1 MGHFFDLA
9 KNVAIYDSPKTGGT
23 SLRIWLHYLLTG
35 ELVETVR
42 HGGYF
47 RGTNRMLDRLR
58 AHGYRVQTFV
68 PPPTGTLVIRLV
80 REPLTRFGSLVR
92 DKVMQEGWRLPRH
105 GPRDAAGE
113 KRGPQPPFAEACEC
127 AMAFLTER
135 CHTYQG
141 ANDGAVDA
149 EILYHFCPQVN
160 HVGSP
165 SNHDVDSPRDMWV
178 ATEELSTVLKP
189 RLESLYGMRLPDVHA
204 RNARILGSDEP
215 YGVEAIPSS
224 VKQRVVEFYE
234 ADMLLWARRGRG

>member
-58 AHGYRVQTFV
+58 AHGYRLQTFV

-92 DKVMQEGWRLPRH
+92 DKVMQEGWRPPGH

-113 KRGPQPPFAEACEC
+113 KRGPQLPFAEACEC

-135 CHTYQG
+135 CHTYRG
-141 ANDGAVDA
+141 ANDCAV
-149 EILYHFCPQVN
+149 F
-160 HVGSP
+160 
-165 SNHDVDSPRDMWV
+165 
-178 ATEELSTVLKP
+178 
-189 RLESLYGMRLPDVHA
+189 
-204 RNARILGSDEP
+204 LGYDEP
-215 YGVEAIPSS
+215 CGVEAIPSS
-224 VKQRVVEFYE
+224 VKQRVVEFYD
-234 ADMLLWARRGRG
+234 ADMLLWARRGRP